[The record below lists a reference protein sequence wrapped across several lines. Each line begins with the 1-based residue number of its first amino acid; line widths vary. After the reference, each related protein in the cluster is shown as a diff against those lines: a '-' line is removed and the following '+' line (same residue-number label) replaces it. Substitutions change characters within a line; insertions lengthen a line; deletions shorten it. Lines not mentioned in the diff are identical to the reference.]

1 MVLLPNSRL
10 LPIPALRESIAPDS
24 IGPLSAHQKNRPT
37 INPPRRSP
45 AHSPPILPLPQ
56 DTAPGHTN
64 SPPAL
69 LLSHSTHSI
78 DHRPPSVRAFLP
90 YPRSFSSSSLHLPP
104 STFNL
109 PPSTIHLAC
118 TFYLSPCTF
127 HLPPYLLQP
136 CNLAPPPTLEA
147 PHPAP
152 SHVLNHSYCCTI
164 QVFISTFTF
173 TLPTSPCLRH
183 HGGAL
188 RCRGVLP

>member
-24 IGPLSAHQKNRPT
+24 IGPLSAHHKNRPT

-45 AHSPPILPLPQ
+45 AHSAPILPLPQ
-56 DTAPGHTN
+56 DTGPGHTN

-78 DHRPPSVRAFLP
+78 DYRPPSVRAFLP
-90 YPRSFSSSSLHLPP
+90 YPRSSSPSSLHLPP
-104 STFNL
+104 STF
-109 PPSTIHLAC
+109 
-118 TFYLSPCTF
+118 
-127 HLPPYLLQP
+127 HLPLSTLPLATLL
-136 CNLAPPPTLEA
+136 PPTLEA